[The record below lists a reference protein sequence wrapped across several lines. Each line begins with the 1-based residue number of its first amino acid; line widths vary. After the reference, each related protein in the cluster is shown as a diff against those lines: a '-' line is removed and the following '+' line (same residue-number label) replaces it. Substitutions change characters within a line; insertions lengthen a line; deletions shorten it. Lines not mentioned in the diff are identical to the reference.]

1 MKIVFLVDGLIM
13 GGLETHVATFTNEL
27 LRRGHQV
34 LIHSMR
40 TDPFFFTQIDSHS
53 CRFHHVTGTD
63 DPVSDV
69 RFFRPDIVHAH
80 PFYAVQRGYQISK
93 AFKKPLIVTM
103 HGLYDSGLDH
113 SPTGLEISEGISR
126 IIAVDLGVAALLLSC
141 APHPEKI
148 SVIRNGMD
156 LIKFYPLTENPIDLA
171 SVGLVP
177 EWLTMVAVTRFADRK
192 EQVIFKLLDLAPLL
206 AEQLGGLNLL
216 LVGDGRYYSEI
227 DEAAHSVMQA
237 TNSVRIVMAG
247 RQSDVRP
254 YLALGDLVV
263 ACGRAALEAMACQR
277 PVFVAYQTGFA
288 GALDSSTFEI
298 LFDLRGYY
306 HTLTQ
311 EETLEQLL
319 VLLKDNNQR
328 DQMARNGLD
337 IIRQHYDIVTTTDQL
352 ERIYKQYL

>member
-1 MKIVFLVDGLIM
+1 MKILFLVDGLMM

-34 LIHSMR
+34 LIHSMH

-53 CRFHHVTGTD
+53 SRFYHVTGTD

-69 RFFRPDIVHAH
+69 KFFKPDIVHAH
-80 PFYAVQRGYQISK
+80 PFYAIERGYRISK
-93 AFKKPLIVTM
+93 AFRKPLIVTM
-103 HGLYDSGLDH
+103 HGLYDSGLDR
-113 SPTGLEISEGISR
+113 SPAGLEISEGVSR
-126 IIAVDLGVAALLLSC
+126 IIAVDLGVAALLLTC
-141 APHPEKI
+141 TPHPEKI

-156 LIKFYPLTENPIDLA
+156 LVKFSPLTEISIDPGSA
-171 SVGLVP
+171 GLVP
-177 EWLTMVAVTRFADRK
+177 EWQTMVAVSRFADRK
-192 EQVIFKLLDLAPLL
+192 EQVIFKLIDLAPLL

-227 DEAAHSVMQA
+227 EEAAHSVMQA
-237 TNSVRIVMAG
+237 NNGVKIVMVG

-298 LFDLRGYY
+298 LFNLRGYY

-319 VLLKDNNQR
+319 GLLKDNNRR
-328 DQMARNGLD
+328 DQMAREGLD
-337 IIRQHYDIVTTTDQL
+337 IIRQHYDIVTTVNQL